1 MAHSPMPLS
10 LFVAV
15 PGWRRLVLIILI
27 GTGLAAA
34 GCANRSATLPP
45 HLITFHVQS
54 LDANAGTELTM
65 PRNGLKFR
73 YVPQTDLT
81 IVDLQKVMLERVQL
95 GLAMAF
101 FFDPGGQRKLE
112 AMTTK
117 YQGRMLFVFD
127 NNDPVGAVKIADRIS
142 NGILPVWMDMPDDKL
157 NDYAVDINESIAK
170 IGDLKKKR

>member
-1 MAHSPMPLS
+1 
-10 LFVAV
+10 
-15 PGWRRLVLIILI
+15 
-27 GTGLAAA
+27 
-34 GCANRSATLPP
+34 
-45 HLITFHVQS
+45 
-54 LDANAGTELTM
+54 
-65 PRNGLKFR
+65 
-73 YVPQTDLT
+73 
-81 IVDLQKVMLERVQL
+81 
-95 GLAMAF
+95 MAF

>member
-1 MAHSPMPLS
+1 MANCPM
-10 LFVAV
+10 LFSFFALVFN
-15 PGWRRLVLIILI
+15 GRRWALAA
-27 GTGLAAA
+27 LAAA
-34 GCANRSATLPP
+34 GLATAGCASHSATLPP
-45 HLITFHVQS
+45 HLITFHIQS
-54 LDANAGTELTM
+54 TDANGGTELTM
-65 PRNGLKFR
+65 PRNGLKYR
-73 YVPQTDLT
+73 YIPQTDLT

-117 YQGRMLFVFD
+117 YQGRLLFVFD
-127 NNDPVGAVKIADRIS
+127 NNDPVGAVKIQDRIS

-170 IGDLKKKR
+170 IGDLKNK